1 MNWVFKSFVNILEVQ
16 LICSFC
22 KENSLIFLALFVR
35 SLLCWNTWT
44 AVTPSSTESPIFH
57 LDDPSGSAE
66 FKFCLL
72 TPSSPSVGCLLCNEL
87 WICVSGPIQSLIYHL
102 PLQKGA
108 DGAPFICTDR
118 IRSKAVCTWM
128 CPTTST
134 TTSSVSLSCLW
145 KRGSLTPLIIP
156 ELS

>member
-57 LDDPSGSAE
+57 LDDVLLDLQNSNFACWLRRRRQWDVYSVMSCEFVFQAQSRALFIISLCRRAPMALRSSAQIALGVKLCAPE
-66 FKFCLL
+66 CVQPPAQQHHLL
-72 TPSSPSVGCLLCNEL
+72 VCPVFGNEAV
-87 WICVSGPIQSLIYHL
+87 WHL
-102 PLQKGA
+102 
-108 DGAPFICTDR
+108 
-118 IRSKAVCTWM
+118 
-128 CPTTST
+128 
-134 TTSSVSLSCLW
+134 
-145 KRGSLTPLIIP
+145 
-156 ELS
+156 